1 MSISIIVISIS
12 IMIIKIIYY
21 QHHQPF
27 QIRIG
32 IIERLMLPILKTILT
47 KNEAALTKLCPMYLV
62 VWTGK
67 RIDCLP
73 VVGIVPFIYS
83 SITSSVPFFIII
95 IIYYSIISPY
105 FQNILLYISLNIFI

>member
-47 KNEAALTKLCPMYLV
+47 KNEAALTKLCPC
-62 VWTGK
+62 T
-67 RIDCLP
+67 
-73 VVGIVPFIYS
+73 
-83 SITSSVPFFIII
+83 
-95 IIYYSIISPY
+95 
-105 FQNILLYISLNIFI
+105 